1 MTKKEMTEIFSVM
14 LLAWPNA
21 EMFKGGVA
29 KLGPTIELWTACLSD
44 VDFWLGQQAVIRL
57 CRECKFPPSIA
68 EFKEKADNVQQEI
81 RSRIDLDWNDIKFSR
96 LLDKAPQE
104 WYQRLPPNSDV
115 KAVIDAG
122 RRGEVRHQ
130 GRRGMEL
137 LRVPGYVRKVDTKRS
152 ARGGGAAD
160 LREKEGVES
169 MRTRKSYRRRVWAQR
184 IMLVLLLAVVATL
197 VIARIGA
204 EPVAGEVS
212 TTPETAPQE
221 TAVLRPE
228 PTYVVEVIPT
238 PEPTPTVVARYAD
251 VTMTE
256 AERDELA
263 AIIYLE
269 ARGEPAE
276 GQQAVAEVV
285 LNRVV
290 SPDFPDSV
298 SEVLHQGEG
307 TAVPQFSTI
316 GLLSAAEPGQ
326 AQYDAIDAALYG
338 PSILPVDVVF
348 FSRNGENDRVWGK
361 IGGHVFCYAYVWE

>member
-1 MTKKEMTEIFSVM
+1 
-14 LLAWPNA
+14 
-21 EMFKGGVA
+21 
-29 KLGPTIELWTACLSD
+29 
-44 VDFWLGQQAVIRL
+44 
-57 CRECKFPPSIA
+57 
-68 EFKEKADNVQQEI
+68 
-81 RSRIDLDWNDIKFSR
+81 
-96 LLDKAPQE
+96 
-104 WYQRLPPNSDV
+104 
-115 KAVIDAG
+115 
-122 RRGEVRHQ
+122 
-130 GRRGMEL
+130 
-137 LRVPGYVRKVDTKRS
+137 
-152 ARGGGAAD
+152 
-160 LREKEGVES
+160 
-169 MRTRKSYRRRVWAQR
+169 MRTRKSYRRRAWAQR
-184 IMLVLLLAVVATL
+184 IALVLLLAVVATL

-212 TTPETAPQE
+212 TTPEAAPQE

-228 PTYVVEVIPT
+228 PTYVVEAIPT
-238 PEPTPTVVARYAD
+238 PEPTPMVVARYAD

>member
-1 MTKKEMTEIFSVM
+1 
-14 LLAWPNA
+14 
-21 EMFKGGVA
+21 
-29 KLGPTIELWTACLSD
+29 
-44 VDFWLGQQAVIRL
+44 
-57 CRECKFPPSIA
+57 
-68 EFKEKADNVQQEI
+68 
-81 RSRIDLDWNDIKFSR
+81 
-96 LLDKAPQE
+96 
-104 WYQRLPPNSDV
+104 
-115 KAVIDAG
+115 
-122 RRGEVRHQ
+122 
-130 GRRGMEL
+130 
-137 LRVPGYVRKVDTKRS
+137 
-152 ARGGGAAD
+152 
-160 LREKEGVES
+160 

-228 PTYVVEVIPT
+228 PTYVVEAIPT

-348 FSRNGENDRVWGK
+348 FSRTGENDRVWGK

>member
-1 MTKKEMTEIFSVM
+1 
-14 LLAWPNA
+14 
-21 EMFKGGVA
+21 
-29 KLGPTIELWTACLSD
+29 
-44 VDFWLGQQAVIRL
+44 
-57 CRECKFPPSIA
+57 
-68 EFKEKADNVQQEI
+68 
-81 RSRIDLDWNDIKFSR
+81 
-96 LLDKAPQE
+96 
-104 WYQRLPPNSDV
+104 
-115 KAVIDAG
+115 
-122 RRGEVRHQ
+122 
-130 GRRGMEL
+130 
-137 LRVPGYVRKVDTKRS
+137 
-152 ARGGGAAD
+152 
-160 LREKEGVES
+160 
-169 MRTRKSYRRRVWAQR
+169 MRTRKSYRRRAWAQR
-184 IMLVLLLAVVATL
+184 IVLVLLLAVVATL

-212 TTPETAPQE
+212 TTPEAAPQE

-251 VTMTE
+251 VAMTE

-298 SEVLHQGEG
+298 SEVLHQGES

-348 FSRNGENDRVWGK
+348 FSRNGENDRVWGE

>member
-1 MTKKEMTEIFSVM
+1 
-14 LLAWPNA
+14 
-21 EMFKGGVA
+21 
-29 KLGPTIELWTACLSD
+29 
-44 VDFWLGQQAVIRL
+44 
-57 CRECKFPPSIA
+57 
-68 EFKEKADNVQQEI
+68 
-81 RSRIDLDWNDIKFSR
+81 
-96 LLDKAPQE
+96 
-104 WYQRLPPNSDV
+104 
-115 KAVIDAG
+115 
-122 RRGEVRHQ
+122 
-130 GRRGMEL
+130 
-137 LRVPGYVRKVDTKRS
+137 
-152 ARGGGAAD
+152 
-160 LREKEGVES
+160 
-169 MRTRKSYRRRVWAQR
+169 MRTRKSHRRRAWAQR
-184 IMLVLLLAVVATL
+184 IVLVLLLAVVATL

-212 TTPETAPQE
+212 TTPEAAPQE

-251 VTMTE
+251 VAMTE

-348 FSRNGENDRVWGK
+348 FSRNGENDRVWGE

>member
-1 MTKKEMTEIFSVM
+1 M
-14 LLAWPNA
+14 
-21 EMFKGGVA
+21 
-29 KLGPTIELWTACLSD
+29 
-44 VDFWLGQQAVIRL
+44 
-57 CRECKFPPSIA
+57 
-68 EFKEKADNVQQEI
+68 
-81 RSRIDLDWNDIKFSR
+81 
-96 LLDKAPQE
+96 
-104 WYQRLPPNSDV
+104 
-115 KAVIDAG
+115 
-122 RRGEVRHQ
+122 
-130 GRRGMEL
+130 
-137 LRVPGYVRKVDTKRS
+137 RK
-152 ARGGGAAD
+152 
-160 LREKEGVES
+160 
-169 MRTRKSYRRRVWAQR
+169 RKNHRRRAWAQR
-184 IMLVLLLAVVATL
+184 IVLALLLAALAT
-197 VIARIGA
+197 VIIARIEA
-204 EPVAGEVS
+204 ESPKGEVS
-212 TTPETAPQE
+212 TTPEETPKE
-221 TAVLRPE
+221 TAVLQVE
-228 PTYVVEVIPT
+228 PTRAVAVIQT
-238 PEPTPTVVARYAD
+238 MEPMPKVVARYEGIS
-251 VTMTE
+251 MTE

-361 IGGHVFCYAYVWE
+361 IGGHVFCYAYVWG

>member
-1 MTKKEMTEIFSVM
+1 
-14 LLAWPNA
+14 
-21 EMFKGGVA
+21 
-29 KLGPTIELWTACLSD
+29 
-44 VDFWLGQQAVIRL
+44 
-57 CRECKFPPSIA
+57 
-68 EFKEKADNVQQEI
+68 
-81 RSRIDLDWNDIKFSR
+81 
-96 LLDKAPQE
+96 
-104 WYQRLPPNSDV
+104 
-115 KAVIDAG
+115 
-122 RRGEVRHQ
+122 
-130 GRRGMEL
+130 
-137 LRVPGYVRKVDTKRS
+137 
-152 ARGGGAAD
+152 
-160 LREKEGVES
+160 
-169 MRTRKSYRRRVWAQR
+169 MRTRKSYRRRAWAQR
-184 IMLVLLLAVVATL
+184 IALVLLLAVVATL
-197 VIARIGA
+197 VIARIWA

-212 TTPETAPQE
+212 TTPEVAPQE

-228 PTYVVEVIPT
+228 PTYVVEAIPT
-238 PEPTPTVVARYAD
+238 PEPTPMVVARYAD

-326 AQYDAIDAALYG
+326 AQYDAIDAALV
-338 PSILPVDVVF
+338 SIQDGGMTATVKQDGDAMGYANVRIAVNYLQTGTWLDGLDYTLAEDGYSVRIPYA
-348 FSRNGENDRVWGK
+348 K
-361 IGGHVFCYAYVWE
+361 ITADEVE